1 MRLNKYI
8 SHAGICSRREADTL
22 IEAGTIK
29 VNGVPITKMGYQVK
43 EDDVVLFNGSRI
55 HPYKTRYLLLNKP
68 KRYCAKSRSIGKKTS
83 VFQLI
88 KGKCKEKVFPIDKP
102 SNNMCG
108 LLIFTNDQQLST
120 KLSKS
125 NRRIKKVYH
134 LILNKK
140 LISIDMK
147 KIQDKIRIDGDDSLI
162 KNISYVDKKDKTEIG
177 IETISNKKNI
187 LNLIF
192 EDLGYRVMTLDLVS
206 YAGITKKNLPRGK
219 SRFLAQEEV
228 NILKRI

>member
-1 MRLNKYI
+1 
-8 SHAGICSRREADTL
+8 
-22 IEAGTIK
+22 
-29 VNGVPITKMGYQVK
+29 
-43 EDDVVLFNGSRI
+43 
-55 HPYKTRYLLLNKP
+55 
-68 KRYCAKSRSIGKKTS
+68 
-83 VFQLI
+83 
-88 KGKCKEKVFPIDKP
+88 
-102 SNNMCG
+102 
-108 LLIFTNDQQLST
+108 
-120 KLSKS
+120 
-125 NRRIKKVYH
+125 
-134 LILNKK
+134 
-140 LISIDMK
+140 MK